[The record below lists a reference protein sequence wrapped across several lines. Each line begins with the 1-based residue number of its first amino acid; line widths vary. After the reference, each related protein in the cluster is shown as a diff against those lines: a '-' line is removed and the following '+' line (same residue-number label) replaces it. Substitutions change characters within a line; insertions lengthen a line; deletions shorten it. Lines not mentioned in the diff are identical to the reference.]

1 LSLSA
6 KSGIFILTGF
16 GQEQTPARESS
27 KPRGLIKINA
37 KLSLLLSKWRA
48 VLEVIPIKEAKWVR
62 LYGCL
67 EMAILQAT
75 LI

>member
-1 LSLSA
+1 VEFLFQQDL
-6 KSGIFILTGF
+6 
-16 GQEQTPARESS
+16 GQEQTPARGSS

-37 KLSLLLSKWRA
+37 KLFLLLSKWRA
-48 VLEVIPIKEAKWVR
+48 CFGSYPDKEAKWVR